1 MSISHCSWLFMTT
14 GYWAETSSILE
25 QGMLSYSPP
34 PGSAI
39 SRSNIEA
46 LQCPLHQII
55 SLPIVD
61 LQKNLWEVNWSTYY
75 FGKALMEIDPSI
87 HQFGDKSMK
96 KNM

>member
-61 LQKNLWEVNWSTYY
+61 LQKIYGKSTDPPII